1 MIPASSTDVDIRG
14 ATPADLD
21 LITANEERIF
31 PRPWS
36 RETFDELLGR
46 EGARILVAS
55 RPVTRVVGHLVYWV
69 VAGEAEVGNVAV
81 LPGDRGRGIATRL
94 LDQALE
100 ELTDRGVTRV
110 FLEVRE
116 SNEPALRLY
125 RSRAFG
131 QVGRR
136 PDYYEKPKEDALIMA
151 RRMDR

>member
-1 MIPASSTDVDIRG
+1 MTEPSL
-14 ATPADLD
+14 PDLVVREAVPGD
-21 LITANEERIF
+21 LVTIAANEEAIF

-36 RETFDELLGR
+36 LETFEELLSR
-46 EGARILVAS
+46 EGATILVAVL
-55 RPVTRVVGHLVYWV
+55 PVNRVAGHLVYWV

-81 LPGDRGRGIATRL
+81 LPGHRGRGIATRL
-94 LDQALE
+94 LDDALE
-100 ELTDRGVTRV
+100 EMTRLRVSRV

-136 PDYYEKPKEDALIMA
+136 PGYYEKPKEDALIMA
-151 RRMDR
+151 RRMG